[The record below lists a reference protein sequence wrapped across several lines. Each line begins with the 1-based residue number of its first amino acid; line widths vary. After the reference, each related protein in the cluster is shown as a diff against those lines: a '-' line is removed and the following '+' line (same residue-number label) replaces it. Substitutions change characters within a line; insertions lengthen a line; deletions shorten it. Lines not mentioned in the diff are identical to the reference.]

1 VMVAMTRSPF
11 SAHFIA
17 GSRTGYQSFIALV

>member
-1 VMVAMTRSPF
+1 MTQSPF